1 MSKVTITQSE
11 HSVEI
16 QVDTMTYLYDHDQY
30 AELFHTALQHPPKDV
45 VWTSCVTTD
54 LIDPIYA
61 DDVID
66 ELNDAVANTCM
77 QYALVEENLEILL
90 HEAELEEED

>member
-1 MSKVTITQSE
+1 MSTVTITHKE

-61 DDVID
+61 DDAVD
-66 ELNDAVANTCM
+66 ELNDAVADTCM
-77 QYALVEENLEILL
+77 QYAPQEENLEILL
-90 HEAELEEED
+90 HDAELEEE